1 MLIRSLGLV
10 ALGLALLGTPVL
22 VDAASGSGG
31 GGTTTALSR
40 VAGRATAIDYAN
52 KRISIGQSYYGSA
65 VLSANSATKVRVNG
79 VEAKFED
86 LRLNDFCEVRY
97 DAATRIAAKIE
108 ATR

>member
-1 MLIRSLGLV
+1 MFIRRLGLI
-10 ALGLALLGTPVL
+10 ALALALLGTPIV
-22 VDAASGSGG
+22 VHARGGSG
-31 GGTTTALSR
+31 GGTTTVLSR
-40 VAGRATAIDYAN
+40 VAGLATAIDYAN
-52 KRISIGQSYYGSA
+52 KRIAIGQSYYGSA

-79 VEAKFED
+79 VEATFAD